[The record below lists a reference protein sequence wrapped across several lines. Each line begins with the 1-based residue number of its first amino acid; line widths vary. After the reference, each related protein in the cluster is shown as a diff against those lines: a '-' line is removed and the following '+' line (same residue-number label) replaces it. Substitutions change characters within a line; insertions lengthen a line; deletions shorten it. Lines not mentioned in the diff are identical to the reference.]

1 MEICV
6 NTITNSRSR
15 PMWCPFCC
23 VRVAPG
29 DRQFQ
34 ADGKIYHD
42 RCYAKAKQLRK
53 RLSGLE

>member
-1 MEICV
+1 
-6 NTITNSRSR
+6 
-15 PMWCPFCC
+15 MWCPFCC

-53 RLSGLE
+53 EALRVRVAVGETRVDN